1 MNNLSMY
8 PAIFVAGNSANRS
21 KQPSKHQSGG
31 SDTAEKEND
40 YDKQSSNYSSINSS
54 INSINKEIS
63 DNKEISH
70 TENASDR
77 KT

>member
-1 MNNLSMY
+1 MHL
-8 PAIFVAGNSANRS
+8 AIFVAENRS

-63 DNKEISH
+63 IN
-70 TENASDR
+70 
-77 KT
+77 